1 MLHQEKVQDKIF
13 KRVFNQEGLRMPQGV
28 CDINGLQNIRT
39 ICSTGRRSIPRVAGS
54 AFLDLY
60 MLRKA
65 KERLEKEDA
74 ILEKRKVGIQKR
86 LEDIRREMEVLEGL
100 HQQEKGGQ
108 IGHKEAIK
116 EEPQEKKWKKMFLS
130 Y

>member
-1 MLHQEKVQDKIF
+1 
-13 KRVFNQEGLRMPQGV
+13 MPRGV
-28 CDINGLQNIRT
+28 CDISGLQNIRT
-39 ICSTGRRSIPRVAGS
+39 ICSTGRHSIPRVAGS

-74 ILEKRKVGIQKR
+74 ILERRKAGIQTR
-86 LEDIRREMEVLEGL
+86 LEDINKEMEVLEGL

-116 EEPQEKKWKKMFLS
+116 EKDQEKKWKKMSLS